1 MSCAVADCLDT
12 MLLKQTTA
20 RYLRH
25 PLPWPLAGRISCRH
39 QCDVH
44 QGRTAAVAV
53 FICVCASLGVTV
65 VMAAQNSLGR
75 VTPSPRP
82 MAIYSHIPKT
92 GGSSI
97 IELVRCARRALSS
110 NSTARGGAT
119 DEPSTISRHDGL
131 WVDDPVED
139 GVVDHAKWDA
149 MCIQSRGSPCTSD
162 HHWPHNVFAFVAS
175 EMLRAGATPSV
186 VVGSV
191 RNPFAIYV
199 LR

>member
-1 MSCAVADCLDT
+1 MSCAVADCLDNDRT
-12 MLLKQTTA
+12 ICSS
-20 RYLRH
+20 
-25 PLPWPLAGRISCRH
+25 PFAGRISCRH

-44 QGRTAAVAV
+44 QGRTAAAAV
-53 FICVCASLGVTV
+53 FICVCASLSVTV

-75 VTPSPRP
+75 ITPSPRP

-97 IELVRCARRALSS
+97 IELVRCARRALS
-110 NSTARGGAT
+110 NSTTRGDAT
-119 DEPSTISRHDGL
+119 DEPSTISRQGGL

-162 HHWPHNVFAFVAS
+162 HHWPHNVFAYVAS
-175 EMLRAGATPSV
+175 EMLRAGATP
-186 VVGSV
+186 
-191 RNPFAIYV
+191 
-199 LR
+199 